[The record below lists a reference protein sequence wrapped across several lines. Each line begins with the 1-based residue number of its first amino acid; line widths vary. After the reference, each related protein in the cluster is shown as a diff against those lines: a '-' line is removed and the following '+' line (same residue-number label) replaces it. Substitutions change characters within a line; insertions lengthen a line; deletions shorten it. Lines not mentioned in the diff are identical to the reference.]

1 MIEIWEEF
9 LQFEF
14 ANEILMAGGALLVLI
29 GVLKVLRNSL
39 RVIFW
44 VLLVGVGAFSV
55 AYGMDRSSMAFPV
68 SLSQELKDLVGPG
81 REMSVE
87 AMQLLCTRLDILK
100 ESN

>member
-1 MIEIWEEF
+1 MMEIWEEF

-29 GVLKVLRNSL
+29 GLLKVLRNSL

-55 AYGMDRSSMAFPV
+55 AYGMDRSSVAFPV
-68 SLSQELKDLVGPG
+68 NLSQELKDLAGPG
-81 REMSVE
+81 RELSVE
-87 AMQLLCTRLDILK
+87 AMRVICARLDNLGDT
-100 ESN
+100 N